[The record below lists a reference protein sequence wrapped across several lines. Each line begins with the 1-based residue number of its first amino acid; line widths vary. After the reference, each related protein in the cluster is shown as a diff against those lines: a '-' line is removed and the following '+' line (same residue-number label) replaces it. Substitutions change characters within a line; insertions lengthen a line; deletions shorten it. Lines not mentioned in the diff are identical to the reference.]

1 MTKPSPYSL
10 DLSSLPPEV
19 RQKVEAGLARLS
31 PEARKQWLEK
41 GSPLLD
47 RLVAGVQATGAQPP
61 QLPPRISVKFTGPRP
76 KGSDST
82 STPAI
87 ARRLPP
93 SGHYND
99 TIRPGDR
106 PGITRWVLMCL
117 ALFGLLAYYWR

>member
-61 QLPPRISVKFTGPRP
+61 KLPPRISVKVTGPRAT
-76 KGSDST
+76 GSDGH
-82 STPAI
+82 PAAAI

-93 SGHYND
+93 RGHYND

-106 PGITRWVLMCL
+106 PGITRWVLTVL
-117 ALFGLLAYYWR
+117 GLFGLLAYYWR